1 MAVWSQIDLQ
11 SKNIHP
17 KGVGFS
23 DFIAVFAMFIVG
35 FFCLFFSND
44 FLLLISILSDI
55 CETLTFVGDYR
66 NCSKCKMLKSV
77 IWLQ

>member
-23 DFIAVFAMFIVG
+23 DFIAVFAMSIVG
-35 FFCLFFSND
+35 FFCLFFSTD
-44 FLLLISILSDI
+44 TLLLISILSDI
-55 CETLTFVGDYR
+55 CET
-66 NCSKCKMLKSV
+66 SV
-77 IWLQ
+77 K